1 MHTFKPTGAEL
12 ERLQSAAKKLKAGNA
27 KFGEAKKDTEAAKAA
42 ISDWLKTERN
52 LDLTTLPIGEM
63 VQIDGVALVEIT
75 SMNKFDEKSF
85 LLSDPTTHAK
95 FKKDFTV
102 TKYKPLV

>member
-1 MHTFKPTGAEL
+1 MQTFKPTGSEL
-12 ERLQSAAKKLKAGNA
+12 EKLQAAAQKLKAGNA

-42 ISDWLKTERN
+42 ISDWLKTERK
-52 LDLTTLPIGEM
+52 LDLSTLPIGEM
-63 VQIDGVALVEIT
+63 VQIEGVALVEIT

-85 LLSDPTTHAK
+85 LLANPETHAR